1 MRSVTNL
8 LSRAALVVVMIGGL
22 LVFHAPAYGQMESYV
37 ELLRSDIRTQK
48 QMLLTQAMRFSDE
61 QASVFWPIYREYDLE
76 RAQIGDQRVALIKDF
91 AANFM
96 TMTDEKAKEIADRS
110 FKLEEDR
117 VKLRKKYYD
126 RVQKALDPIIAAK
139 FIQVERA
146 IDALI
151 DVQLASELPLMERG
165 SGQ

>member
-1 MRSVTNL
+1 MRSVAPL

-22 LVFHAPAYGQMESYV
+22 LVSYAPAYGQVDSYI

-48 QMLLTQAMRFSDE
+48 QMVLTQAMQFSDE
-61 QASVFWPIYREYDLE
+61 QASTFWPIYREYDLE
-76 RAQIGDQRVALIKDF
+76 RAQIGDQRLALIKDF
-91 AANFM
+91 AANYM

-117 VKLRKKYYD
+117 VQLRKKYYD

>member
-1 MRSVTNL
+1 MRALVNV
-8 LSRAALVVVMIGGL
+8 LSRAALIVMTLGGV
-22 LVFHAPAYGQMESYV
+22 LVTYTPAFGQIDSYV

-48 QMLLTQAMRFSDE
+48 QAVLAEVMQFSDE
-61 QASVFWPIYREYDLE
+61 QAAVFWPIYREYDLE
-76 RAQIGDQRVALIKDF
+76 LSKIGDQRLALIKDF
-91 AANFM
+91 AANYE

-117 VKLRKKYYD
+117 VKLRRKYFET
-126 RVQKALDPIIAAK
+126 VQKGLDPIIAAK
-139 FIQVERA
+139 FVQVERA

-151 DVQLASELPLMERG
+151 DVQLAAELPLMKRG

>member
-1 MRSVTNL
+1 MRALVNV
-8 LSRAALVVVMIGGL
+8 LSRGFL
-22 LVFHAPAYGQMESYV
+22 LVAVLGGVLVSHTSAYGQIDSYV
-37 ELLRSDIRTQK
+37 ELLRSDIRMQK
-48 QMLLTQAMRFSDE
+48 QAVLTEVMQFSDE
-61 QASVFWPIYREYDLE
+61 QAGVFWPIYREYDLE
-76 RAQIGDQRVALIKDF
+76 RAKIGDQRLALIKDF
-91 AANFM
+91 AANYE

-117 VKLRKKYYD
+117 VQLRKKYYD
-126 RVQKALDPIIAAK
+126 TVQKALDPIIAAK

-151 DVQLASELPLMERG
+151 DVQLAAELPLMQRG